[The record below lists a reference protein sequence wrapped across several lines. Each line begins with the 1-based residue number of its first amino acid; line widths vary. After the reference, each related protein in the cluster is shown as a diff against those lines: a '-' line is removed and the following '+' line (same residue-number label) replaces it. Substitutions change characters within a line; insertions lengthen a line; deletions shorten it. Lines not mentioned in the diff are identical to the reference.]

1 MSILSFFSANRRSP
15 PAINLAS
22 PQFKANPYDYYA
34 KLRCESPIF
43 RTTLPTGEP
52 GWLITRYDD
61 AVAVL
66 KDERFAKDK
75 TKTMTPTQLSRQP
88 WFRKVFKSL
97 EHQMLSKDP
106 PDHTR
111 LRALVSQAFTPRLIE
126 QMRDRIQALAD
137 ELLDPVQARGRL
149 DLIHDFALPLPSI
162 VIAEMLGV
170 PAADRHAFH
179 RWSNA
184 LMGAA
189 QTRRHM
195 FYAIP
200 NVLQFMRYLRQLIA
214 KRRADPKNDL
224 VSALIQA
231 EEAGDRLNPD
241 ELKAMIMLLLVAGHE
256 TTVNLIG
263 NGMLA
268 LMQHPDQTEKLRR
281 DPSLIKPAVEELLRF
296 TCPVDFAT
304 DRFPREDV
312 VMGGLTIPRGERVYV
327 VLTSANRD
335 EGQFPN
341 PDKLD
346 ITREPNKHLAF
357 GLGPH
362 FCLGATLARL
372 EGQLA
377 INTLLRRLPNL
388 RLAGTPN
395 ELRWRRGLLLRGLEA
410 LPVEFGG
417 DEGKGHVSK
426 EKDDAIGRESLTSKS
441 GSNQNLSD
449 ISVSQRCDG

>member
-1 MSILSFFSANRRSP
+1 MGLFSLLSRNRRSP
-15 PAINLAS
+15 AVINLAS
-22 PQFKANPYDYYA
+22 PQFKASPYDYYA
-34 KLRCESPIF
+34 KLRAEAPFF
-43 RTTLPTGEP
+43 RTPLPTGET

-61 AVAVL
+61 AMAVL

-75 TKTMTPTQLSRQP
+75 RNALTPAQLARQP
-88 WFRKVFKSL
+88 WFRKLFHSL
-97 EHQMLSKDP
+97 GQQMLSKDS

-111 LRALVSQAFTPRLIE
+111 LRALVSQAFTPRLVE

-137 ELLDPVQARGRL
+137 ELLDPVQNQGRL

-184 LMGAA
+184 LLGAA
-189 QTRRHM
+189 QTKRHL

-200 NVLQFMRYLRQLIA
+200 NVFQFMRYLRRLIA
-214 KRRADPKNDL
+214 KRRAEPRNDL

-231 EEAGDRLNPD
+231 EEAGDRLNPE
-241 ELKAMIMLLLVAGHE
+241 ELRAMIMLLLVAGHE

-268 LMQHPDQTEKLRR
+268 LMEHPDQMEKLLR
-281 DPSLIKPAVEELLRF
+281 DPALIKPAVEELLRF

-304 DRFPREDV
+304 ERYPREDV
-312 VMGGLTIPRGERVYV
+312 SMGGVTIPRGEIAFV
-327 VLTSANRD
+327 VLSSANRD
-335 EGQFPN
+335 ERQFPN

-346 ITREPNKHLAF
+346 ITREPNKHLSF

-362 FCLGATLARL
+362 FCLGAPLARL

-377 INTLLRRLPNL
+377 ITTLLRRLPNL
-388 RLAGTPN
+388 RLTTPPS
-395 ELRWRRGLLLRGLEA
+395 ELRWRRGLLLRGLKS
-410 LPVEFGG
+410 LPVAFDPSVPSRSQAPLGNAGG
-417 DEGKGHVSK
+417 TKLCFADRPQGE
-426 EKDDAIGRESLTSKS
+426 
-441 GSNQNLSD
+441 
-449 ISVSQRCDG
+449 